1 MLSLSLFLHALGL
14 ALCETLAQFSVKKY
28 YDSGIIYFFFLGW
41 FFYLCVITILYYTY
55 FITNFAIANA
65 IWSSLTI
72 ILTTTI
78 TIFYFKDKLN
88 TMELLGISF
97 VILGILLLGSYNK
110 KQETPL

>member
-14 ALCETLAQFSVKKY
+14 ALCETSAQFSVKKY
-28 YDSGIIYFFFLGW
+28 YDSGEIYFFFIGW
-41 FFYLCVITILYYTY
+41 LFYLCVITILYYTY
-55 FITNFAIANA
+55 SITNFAIANA

-72 ILTTTI
+72 ILTTAI

-97 VILGILLLGSYNK
+97 VILGILLLGAYNK
-110 KQETPL
+110 KQIIPL